1 VATDATLT
9 KSELKKVAEMA
20 HDGLARAIRPVHTQ
34 FDGDTVFAVS
44 TGFESSSEDS
54 SPGSGKSL
62 NSIGVAAA
70 KALELAII
78 DGVKAAESMLG
89 VVASKDW

>member
-1 VATDATLT
+1 
-9 KSELKKVAEMA
+9 M
-20 HDGLARAIRPVHTQ
+20 G
-34 FDGDTVFAVS
+34 FDRS
-44 TGFESSSEDS
+44 TEGST
-54 SPGSGKSL
+54 PGSGSSL

-78 DGVKAAESMLG
+78 DGVKAAESLLG